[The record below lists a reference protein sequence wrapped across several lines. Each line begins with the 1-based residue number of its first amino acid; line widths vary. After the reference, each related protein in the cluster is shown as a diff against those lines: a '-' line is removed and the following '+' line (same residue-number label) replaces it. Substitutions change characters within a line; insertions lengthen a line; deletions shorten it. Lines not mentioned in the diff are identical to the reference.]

1 MRTPRFPGGTAVSNL
16 QVYDRQAPDG
26 LHGGT
31 PHVHT
36 ASSEAYVV
44 VAGSGEVHTITPDGV
59 AADALAVGTVLWFGP
74 GTVHRLVN
82 HGGLEITVVMQ
93 NSGLPEAG
101 DAVFTFPREVM
112 ADRAAYEAAA
122 HLSQDAS
129 EEERARRAA
138 TRRDLAVE
146 GYLELVESVGEDGGA
161 ALREF
166 HRLAA
171 EVVRPRVG
179 EWREIWRENVE
190 QELELTRR
198 QFASLARGD
207 PGVMHEAAL
216 ARTEPL
222 PGPRRF
228 GMCGRL
234 RKWRPKA
241 DPPGGGGG

>member
-1 MRTPRFPGGTAVSNL
+1 MRTPGFPGGTAVSGIR
-16 QVYDRQAPDG
+16 VYDWEAADG

-44 VAGSGEVHTITPDGV
+44 VAGGGEVHTVTPEGV
-59 AADALAVGTVLWFGP
+59 AVDALSAGTVLWFSP

-82 HGGLEITVVMQ
+82 HGGLEISVVMQ
-93 NSGLPEAG
+93 NAGLPEAG
-101 DAVFTFPREVM
+101 DAVFTFPNEVL
-112 ADRAAYEAAA
+112 ADPEAYRDAAG
-122 HLSQDAS
+122 LPRDAS
-129 EEERARRAA
+129 EEELGRRARA
-138 TRRDLAVE
+138 RRDLAMR
-146 GYLELVESVGEDGGA
+146 GYLDLVASVRRDGPE

-171 EVVRPRVG
+171 RVVRPRVG

-190 QELELTRR
+190 RELELTRR
-198 QFASLARGD
+198 QLESLERGE
-207 PGVMHEAAL
+207 PGLMRDAAVV
-216 ARTEPL
+216 RTEPD

-234 RKWRPKA
+234 RPY
-241 DPPGGGGG
+241 PPRTTGPDAA